1 MVRGTVGVC
10 SMVVFSA
17 DASELAAGE
26 LRPEK
31 VQAVAQAIADDGCAA
46 LKPSHFH
53 PIDRSSP
60 RILDSNSLTFV
71 YSF

>member
-1 MVRGTVGVC
+1 
-10 SMVVFSA
+10 MVVFSA

-31 VQAVAQAIADDGCAA
+31 VQAVAQAIADDGCAT
-46 LKPSHFH
+46 LKPSLHFH

-60 RILDSNSLTFV
+60 RTLDSNTLTFIC
-71 YSF
+71 SF